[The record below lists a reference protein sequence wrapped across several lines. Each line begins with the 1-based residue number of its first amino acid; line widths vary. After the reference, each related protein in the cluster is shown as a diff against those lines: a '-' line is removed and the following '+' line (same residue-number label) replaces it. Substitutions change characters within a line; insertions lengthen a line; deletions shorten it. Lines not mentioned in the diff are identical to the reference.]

1 MNKYLKLILIIL
13 FTFTTLGCSKVNN
26 INTLNKAVITSSDE
40 MIVSGVIS
48 EITDNNFIEGVYR
61 ELSEDELKDLINI
74 IDTLEL
80 DIGEY
85 EDIQVKYNISL
96 YDIKDML
103 VLDLYRDNNNW
114 YENNK
119 KVKYT
124 DKLEEWLKKVV
135 K

>member
-1 MNKYLKLILIIL
+1 MNKYLKLILIIG

-26 INTLNKAVITSSDE
+26 INTLNKTVTTSSDE
-40 MIVSGVIS
+40 VIVSGVIS

-96 YDIKDML
+96 YDVKDML

-114 YENNK
+114 YKNNK

>member
-1 MNKYLKLILIIL
+1 MNKYLKLILIIG

-26 INTLNKAVITSSDE
+26 VNTLNKRVITSSDE
-40 MIVSGVIS
+40 VIVSGVIS

-96 YDIKDML
+96 YDVKDML

-114 YENNK
+114 YKNNK

-124 DKLEEWLKKVV
+124 DKLEERLKKVV

>member
-1 MNKYLKLILIIL
+1 MNKYLKLILIIG

-26 INTLNKAVITSSDE
+26 INTLNKRVITSSDE
-40 MIVSGVIS
+40 VIVSGVIS

-96 YDIKDML
+96 YDVKDML

-114 YENNK
+114 YKNNK

>member
-1 MNKYLKLILIIL
+1 MNKYLKLILIIG

-26 INTLNKAVITSSDE
+26 INTLNKTVITSSDE
-40 MIVSGVIS
+40 VIVSGVIS

-96 YDIKDML
+96 YDVKDML

-114 YENNK
+114 YKNNK